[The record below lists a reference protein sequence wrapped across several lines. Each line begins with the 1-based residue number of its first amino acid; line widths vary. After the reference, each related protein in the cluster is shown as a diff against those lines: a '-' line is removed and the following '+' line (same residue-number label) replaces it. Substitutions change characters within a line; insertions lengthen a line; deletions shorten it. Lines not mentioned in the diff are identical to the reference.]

1 MLGMRHIFAEAPA
14 GQTVR
19 QIIRWWEARRL
30 YYNLVVFAGILLAW
44 GIALWPLSQ
53 VDSPWHTMWDLI
65 AISVMIFLVPAN
77 IWYTCGWAVD
87 LALKRWLR
95 KPLTGFAPWALG
107 AGMAFSV
114 AFVIALILW
123 ASRAKVANI

>member
-14 GQTVR
+14 GQTVG

-30 YYNLVVFAGILLAW
+30 YYNLVVFASILLAC
-44 GIALWPLSQ
+44 GIALWPVSQ
-53 VDSPWHTMWDLI
+53 GDARSMASIV
-65 AISVMIFLVPAN
+65 AISVLIFLIPAN

-95 KPLTGFAPWALG
+95 KPWTGFAPWALG
-107 AGMAFSV
+107 TGMAFSV
-114 AFVIALILW
+114 VFVMALILW
-123 ASRAKVANI
+123 ASRAKANI

>member
-1 MLGMRHIFAEAPA
+1 MVGMRHIFAEAPA

-87 LALKRWLR
+87 LALKRW
-95 KPLTGFAPWALG
+95 TGFAPWALG